1 MTNTLLSA
9 VLEGTDYIGVTF
21 FIGSM
26 AMVASALFFLM
37 EYTRVSGKWKLS
49 LLISGLITAIAG
61 IHYFYMR
68 DQYLETGDSPIAIR
82 YIDWLLTVPL
92 MCVEF
97 YLLMRH
103 AGAKKGFMFRLI
115 LWSFLMLLFGFIG
128 EAVDPDNT
136 VLWGVLST
144 VGYVGVLYEVLMGE
158 GKKAAN
164 NSDDEIANLGYKILT
179 WFIIVGWAIYPIGY
193 MTMDGNLLSS
203 VLDPSSMDIIYNI
216 GDAVNKIGFGL
227 VVYYVATTSSVGSK
241 SKGGIE

>member
-1 MTNTLLSA
+1 MTTTFLATLS
-9 VLEGTDYIGVTF
+9 GTDYTGITF

-26 AMVASALFFLM
+26 AMVAAALFFLM
-37 EYTRVSGKWKLS
+37 EYTRVDGKWKLS

-68 DQYLETGDSPIAIR
+68 DQYLATGDSPIAIR
-82 YIDWLLTVPL
+82 YVDWLLTVPL

-103 AGAKKGFMFRLI
+103 AGAKRGFMFRLI
-115 LWSFLMLLFGFIG
+115 LWSFIMLLFGFIG
-128 EAVDPDNT
+128 EAIDPANT
-136 VLWGVLST
+136 VLWGTLST
-144 VGYVGVLYEVLMGE
+144 VGYVGVLYEVIFGE
-158 GKKAAN
+158 GKKAKD
-164 NSDDEIANLGYKILT
+164 NSTDEVANLGYKILT

-193 MTMDGNLLSS
+193 MAMEGNLLAS
-203 VLDPSSMDIIYNI
+203 VLSPESMDIIYNI

-227 VVYYVATTSSVGSK
+227 VVYYVATSSKVGDT